1 MTKFKS
7 INFFQAS
14 LFTLSSSFIFAEV
27 RHDLTLST
35 DEIYFENPAIN
46 NSNAI
51 LEELETFSDAIEG
64 KNTPLVSLENGTEAL
79 NIAFQIIKAYS

>member
-1 MTKFKS
+1 MNGNSIKLTKFVLFFS
-7 INFFQAS
+7 I
-14 LFTLSSSFIFAEV
+14 LSMLNLWAQNAEGQKK
-27 RHDLTLST
+27 
-35 DEIYFENPAIN
+35 EIYFENPVIN

-51 LEELETFSDAIEG
+51 LEELEAFSDAIEG

>member
-1 MTKFKS
+1 M
-7 INFFQAS
+7 
-14 LFTLSSSFIFAEV
+14 
-27 RHDLTLST
+27 
-35 DEIYFENPAIN
+35 IN

-51 LEELETFSDAIEG
+51 LEELEAFSDAIEG